1 MAHYPCLIVG
11 GGMTAASA
19 LKALRKADPA
29 VEIGLVSAESYPPYQ
44 RPPLSKG
51 LWKDGSPDDI
61 WYEFPDEGVDVLL
74 ERRIVALDPAAK
86 RVRDDRGDEH
96 SYDRLLLATGG
107 KPRRLA
113 DDGGQVI
120 YFRTYLDY
128 QRLRARVAPGKRFV
142 VIGGG
147 FIGCEI
153 AAALRLQECE
163 VTMIVP
169 EAGLGG
175 LVFPADLSAHLADYY
190 RERGV
195 EVVTGKRVE
204 RIMTEGGFSVVIA
217 EEGGGHWRADGV
229 VAGLGIVP
237 NVKLAADAGIETD
250 GGVVVD
256 AQLRTSAPDVYAAG
270 DVASFTPSAL
280 GRRLRVEHE
289 DAAVSMGTVAGHNM
303 AGGDRTYD
311 QVPFFYSDL
320 FDLGYEAVGPLDARL
335 EIVAD
340 WKEEFREGVVY
351 YLEGG
356 RVRGVLLWNVW
367 DKVPAARELI
377 AAPGPFRAAD
387 LGGRIG

>member
-1 MAHYPCLIVG
+1 MSHYPCLIVG
-11 GGMTAASA
+11 GGMTAASV
-19 LKALRKADPA
+19 LKAIRKTDPA
-29 VEIGLVSAESYPPYQ
+29 VEIGFVSAESYPPYQ

-51 LWKDGSPDDI
+51 LWKGGSPDEI
-61 WYEFPDEGVDVLL
+61 WYEFPDQGVDVFL
-74 ERRIVALDPAAK
+74 ERRIVSLDAAAK
-86 RVRDDRGDEH
+86 QVRDDRGEQH
-96 SYDRLLLATGG
+96 SFDRLLLATGG
-107 KPRRLA
+107 KPRRLP

-128 QRLRARVAPGKRFV
+128 QRLRALVAAGKRFV

-169 EAGLGG
+169 EDGLGA
-175 LVFPADLSAHLADYY
+175 LVFPADLSAHVAACY
-190 RERGV
+190 RDRGV
-195 EVVTGKRVE
+195 DVVTGEKVARVLA
-204 RIMTEGGFSVVIA
+204 EGGASAVVA
-217 EEGGGHWRADGV
+217 ESGRRWRADGV

-237 NVKLAADAGIETD
+237 NVQLAADAGLETD
-250 GGVVVD
+250 RGIVVD
-256 AQLRTSAPDVYAAG
+256 RTLRTSDPDIFAAG
-270 DVASFTPSAL
+270 DVATFTPSAL
-280 GRRLRVEHE
+280 GQRLRVEHE

-303 AGGDRTYD
+303 AGGEREYD

-335 EIVAD
+335 ETVSD
-340 WKEEFREGVVY
+340 WKEELREGVVY
-351 YLEGG
+351 YLERG

-377 AAPGPFRAAD
+377 ASPGPFRAAD
-387 LGGRIG
+387 LSGRIG